1 MQERITRVIQ
11 NHYMSCQNIGKY
23 LYVLRGFDFIKE
35 RVSVPKPLI
44 HYNEKHQE
52 RDALYIF
59 EEELDNINIQD
70 YNDYEII
77 SVTFNLFDEGLLQK
91 DKSYIAVKPLNFKV
105 DVELNIFNTINP
117 LIGVVSDLEL
127 DDAARYIYMNSV
139 L

>member
-23 LYVLRGFDFIKE
+23 LYVLRGFGFIKE

-91 DKSYIAVKPLNFKV
+91 DKSYIAVKPLDFKV

-127 DDAARYIYMNSV
+127 DDAARFIYMNSV